1 MGGSV
6 TLIEK
11 KKYNPFTCL
20 ASKMTKMNII
30 MLDIKYYVGSA
41 SVS

>member
-6 TLIEK
+6 TLIE